1 MNYLEAKTVL
11 MRNNPQMPFH
21 LIAIE
26 VVALVCLAAI
36 LVKIFA

>member
-11 MRNNPQMPFH
+11 LKESPHIPLH

-26 VVALVCLAAI
+26 AAVLVATAGV